1 MDGGLKILHFL
12 TSADHGENIMKGEE
26 FNENASFKVDD
37 GNRASFRGLKCGEQ
51 IEYHI
56 PKHNRMSCQKG
67 DAIPAA

>member
-1 MDGGLKILHFL
+1 
-12 TSADHGENIMKGEE
+12 MKGEE